1 MSSANLMKRLEL
13 CDGVQSWVSRVN
25 CDQDAPFPVPNYSDP
40 TIWIGDLDPSEDGNQ
55 QTGDLSNAM
64 PNCTSTMRQSAHD
77 QRGDTEKTLT
87 VVPNGHFSTA
97 IQTTFGANDDQRG
110 KYATMRRRRPGRN
123 KSKTALRIVVSH
135 S

>member
-77 QRGDTEKTLT
+77 QRGDTEKMLT
-87 VVPNGHFSTA
+87 VVWARVPNGHFSTA
-97 IQTTFGANDDQRG
+97 IQTTLAPTTTNVESTLPCAEEDLG
-110 KYATMRRRRPGRN
+110 KTSRRQP
-123 KSKTALRIVVSH
+123 
-135 S
+135 